1 MKCGDSVLKF
11 FEETLR
17 EVMGPERFSEA
28 EALEFK
34 LRISREY
41 GGSAIYVPK
50 VDRDAR
56 REAVLREFNGKNR
69 KELCAKYGLSK
80 AQFYRMLKGE

>member
-1 MKCGDSVLKF
+1 MLKF
-11 FEETLR
+11 MEETLR
-17 EVMGPERFSEA
+17 EVMGPDKFADS

-34 LRISREY
+34 LRIAREY
-41 GGSAIYVPK
+41 GGSAIYIPK

-56 REAVLREFNGKNR
+56 RDAVLSEFNGKNR
-69 KELCAKYGLSK
+69 KEVCAKHNLSK